1 MLCFVWMVRD
11 SLCGFTRE
19 IRGLWQ

>member
-1 MLCFVWMVRD
+1 MCFVWMVRD